1 MGSGQGQHAA
11 RRRCD
16 DLQEGQD
23 PRPVRPVRRPD
34 PDPRHPR
41 RDQARLLAHWLRPLR
56 SLRLPRHQV
65 RLQGRQ
71 GDRQQED
78 GGPPL
83 AQVERDGPGHLRAA
97 ADVPSAIEVTGQL
110 QATRAGQYYYS
121 ERVARPMSPDTICDL
136 GALWL
141 AGGTTVPQTVRPEYY
156 PWREPYSIGLD
167 MH

>member
-1 MGSGQGQHAA
+1 MGVTFVPRQPLVVDSFKN
-11 RRRCD
+11 CD
-16 DLQEGQD
+16 GLSRIAFLDGNTAVMLGKVVSVVKKSDMPPEEKKKK
-23 PRPVRPVRRPD
+23 RE
-34 PDPRHPR
+34 
-41 RDQARLLAHWLRPLR
+41 LAPHG
-56 SLRLPRHQV
+56 V
-65 RLQGRQ
+65 AGC
-71 GDRQQED
+71 G
-78 GGPPL
+78 
-83 AQVERDGPGHLRAA
+83 AA

-156 PWREPYSIGLD
+156 PWREPYSIGLV